1 MPKVSVVIPVYN
13 TEKFLARCL
22 NSVLSQ
28 SVENLEVV
36 CVNDGSTDNSLNILE
51 EYAAKDS
58 RIKVLSQENKGQ
70 SAARNRAMPEISG
83 DYVFFLDSDDFIHP
97 QTFEILLK
105 VAEKTDC
112 AVVSTTETKQY
123 GGDKFYNTDDLQFT
137 VHQKP
142 VEHILTTNIASSSVI
157 WNKLY
162 KAELVKNRPFIEGI
176 YFEDWPWVTCLF
188 ADLDKY
194 ASVPYALN
202 GYNTE
207 NESTMRS
214 VFTKRKI
221 SDYVTGIKAVQD
233 FFAEPKY
240 ASLWPVVRAKRI
252 ASSLKLMI
260 NKTYH
265 EKFGQPDLD
274 KYLLSRLNELKQSN
288 SFCLTDLPLKTLFR
302 LALVLFRN
310 TRRTVK

>member
-1 MPKVSVVIPVYN
+1 MPKVSIVIPVFN

-28 SVENLEVV
+28 SVSDIEVI
-36 CVNDGSTDNSLNILE
+36 CINDGSTDGSLKILE
-51 EYAAKDS
+51 EYASKDQ
-58 RIKVLSQENKGQ
+58 RIKVISQENKGQ

-142 VEHILTTNIASSSVI
+142 VEHILTTSIASSSVI

-162 KAELVKNRPFIEGI
+162 KTELVRNRPFIEGI

-214 VFTKRKI
+214 IFTKRKI

-233 FFAEPKY
+233 FFAKSEY
-240 ASLWPVVRAKRI
+240 AFLWPVVRAKRI

-265 EKFGQPDLD
+265 EKEEQPDLD
-274 KYLLSRLNELKQSN
+274 KYLLEQLGRLHQAE
-288 SFCLTDLPLKTLFR
+288 SFCYCNLPFKTLWR
-302 LALVLFRN
+302 LAKICLRG
-310 TRRTVK
+310 RGK

>member
-1 MPKVSVVIPVYN
+1 MPKVSIVIPVFN

-28 SVENLEVV
+28 SVKDLEVV
-36 CVNDGSTDNSLNILE
+36 CVNDGSTDDSLKILE

-58 RIKVLSQENKGQ
+58 RIQVISQENKGQ
-70 SAARNRAMPEISG
+70 SAARNRAMSEIIG
-83 DYVFFLDSDDFIHP
+83 DYVFFVDADDFIQS
-97 QTFEILLK
+97 QTLEILLTI
-105 VAEKTDC
+105 AEKTGC
-112 AVVSTTETKQY
+112 AVVATEETKKY
-123 GGDKFYNTDDLQFT
+123 GGDKSYNIDNLQFT

-142 VEHILTTNIASSSVI
+142 LEHILTTNIASSSVI

-188 ADLDKY
+188 AKIDKY

-221 SDYVTGIKAVQD
+221 SDYVTGIMAVQD
-233 FFAEPKY
+233 FFAKSEY
-240 ASLWPVVRAKRI
+240 AFLWSLVRAKRI
-252 ASSLKLMI
+252 ASSVKLMI

-265 EKFGQPDLD
+265 EKSGQPDLD
-274 KYLLSRLNELKQSN
+274 EYLLKQLASLHQTE
-288 SFCLTDLPLKTLFR
+288 SFCYHNLPFKTLWR
-302 LALVLFRN
+302 LGNIFV
-310 TRRTVK
+310 RRRHM

>member
-28 SVENLEVV
+28 SVSDIEVI
-36 CVNDGSTDNSLNILE
+36 CINDGSTDNSLKILE
-51 EYAAKDS
+51 EYAAKDK
-58 RIKVLSQENKGQ
+58 RIKVINQENKGQ
-70 SAARNRAMPEISG
+70 AVARNCGLKSIQG
-83 DYVFFLDSDDFIHP
+83 DYVFFIDSDDFIHQ
-97 QTFEILLK
+97 QTLEILLTI
-105 VAEKTDC
+105 AEKTGC
-112 AVVSTTETKQY
+112 AVVATEETKKY
-123 GGDKFYNTDDLQFT
+123 GGDKSYNIDDLQFT

-142 VEHILTTNIASSSVI
+142 VEHILTTSIASSSVI

-188 ADLDKY
+188 AKIDKY

-207 NESTMRS
+207 NSSTMRS

-221 SDYVTGIKAVQD
+221 NDYVTGIMAVQS
-233 FFAEPKY
+233 FFAKTEY
-240 ASLWPVVRAKRI
+240 AYLWPTVRAKRI
-252 ASSLKLMI
+252 ASSVKLMI

-265 EKFGQPDLD
+265 EKEEQPDLD
-274 KYLLSRLNELKQSN
+274 KYLLEQLGRLHQAE
-288 SFCLTDLPLKTLFR
+288 SFCYRNLPFKTLWR
-302 LALVLFRN
+302 LAKICLRG
-310 TRRTVK
+310 RGK

>member
-13 TEKFLARCL
+13 TEKFLAHCL

-28 SVENLEVV
+28 SVQDFEAI
-36 CVNDGSTDNSLNILE
+36 CINDGSTDGSLKILE
-51 EYAAKDS
+51 EYASKDQ
-58 RIKVLSQENKGQ
+58 RIKVISQENKGQ

-105 VAEKTDC
+105 VAEKTGC

-137 VHQKP
+137 VHQEPLK
-142 VEHILTTNIASSSVI
+142 HILTTNIASSSVI

-162 KAELVKNRPFIEGI
+162 KAELVRNRPFIEGI

-188 ADLDKY
+188 AGLNQY
-194 ASVPYALN
+194 AVVPYALN
-202 GYNTE
+202 GYNNE
-207 NESTMRS
+207 NQSTMRS
-214 VFTKRKI
+214 AFNVRKVN
-221 SDYVTGIKAVQD
+221 DYVTGIKAVQD
-233 FFAEPKY
+233 FFAEQKY
-240 ASLWPVVRAKRI
+240 ASLWPIVRAKRI
-252 ASSLKLMI
+252 GASIKMMI

-265 EKFGQPDLD
+265 EKSGQPDLN
-274 KYLLSRLNELKQSN
+274 KYLSNRLNELHKEKA
-288 SFCLTDLPLKTLFR
+288 FCYFNLPMKTLWR
-302 LALVLFRN
+302 LAKIQMRLRG
-310 TRRTVK
+310 K

>member
-1 MPKVSVVIPVYN
+1 MPKVSIVIPVYN

-28 SVENLEVV
+28 SVQDWEAI
-36 CVNDGSTDNSLNILE
+36 CVDDGSTDNSSKILE
-51 EYAAKDS
+51 EYAAKDD
-58 RIKVLSQENKGQ
+58 RIKTISQENKGQ
-70 SAARNRAMPEISG
+70 SVARNRAMLEITG
-83 DYVFFLDSDDFIHP
+83 DYVFFLDSDDFIHQ
-97 QTFEILLK
+97 QTIEILLT
-105 VAEKTDC
+105 VAERTGC
-112 AVVSTTETKQY
+112 AVVSTEETKKY
-123 GGDKFYNTDDLQFT
+123 GGDMSYDLDNLQFT
-137 VHQKP
+137 IHQKP
-142 VEHILTTNIASSSVI
+142 LEHILTTNIASSSVI

-188 ADLDKY
+188 AKIDKY

-221 SDYVTGIKAVQD
+221 GDYVMGIKAVQD
-233 FFAEPKY
+233 FFANSEY
-240 ASLWPVVRAKRI
+240 TYLWPLVRAKRI
-252 ASSLKLMI
+252 NASIKMMI

-265 EKFGQPDLD
+265 EKSGQPELD
-274 KYLLSRLNELKQSN
+274 EYLMAQLKELHQKDSFKYGELPFKVLLRIFKIWRRNVLK
-288 SFCLTDLPLKTLFR
+288 
-302 LALVLFRN
+302 
-310 TRRTVK
+310 

>member
-1 MPKVSVVIPVYN
+1 MPKVSIVIPVYN
-13 TEKFLARCL
+13 TERWLARCL

-70 SAARNRAMPEISG
+70 SAARNRAMREISG
-83 DYVFFLDSDDFIHP
+83 DYVFFVDADDYIHP
-97 QTFEILLK
+97 QTLEILLT
-105 VAEKTDC
+105 VAEKTGC
-112 AVVSTTETKQY
+112 AAVATEETKKY
-123 GGDKFYNTDDLQFT
+123 GGDGLYDTDNLQYS
-137 VHQKP
+137 VHSEPLK
-142 VEHILTTNIASSSVI
+142 HILTTNMASSSVI

-162 KAELVKNRPFIEGI
+162 KAELIKNRPFIEGI

-188 ADLDKY
+188 AEIDKY

-207 NESTMRS
+207 NASTMRS
-214 VFTKRKI
+214 LFTQRKI
-221 SDYVTGIKAVQD
+221 SDYVTGIMAVQS
-233 FFAEPKY
+233 FFAKTEY
-240 ASLWPVVRAKRI
+240 AYLWPTVRAKRI

-265 EKFGQPDLD
+265 EKEEQPDLD

-288 SFCLTDLPLKTLFR
+288 SFCLTDLPLKTLWR
-302 LALVLFRN
+302 LAKICLRVRG
-310 TRRTVK
+310 K